1 MKKLDYDNAV
11 AITRDIYWVGFE
23 EKETNL
29 HCNPYLL
36 LDDNEVVFF
45 DSGSIPDFPI
55 IMRKVLEVVNP
66 RTISLIV
73 ASHQDPDVCGNL
85 AIVEDVINNQ
95 ELQIAAH
102 SNTIRLINHY
112 GIISKRYVIDEN
124 NYSIILKSG
133 RKLEFIY
140 APYLHSP
147 GAIVTYDHKTK
158 SLFTGDLFGGIS
170 KDWTLFADEN
180 YLENMKAFHQKY
192 MPSNAILKNFLEK
205 LSNYKIER
213 ICPQHGSVLEG
224 DEVRKA
230 IEFLKELPCGID
242 LD

>member
-1 MKKLDYDNAV
+1 MKKLDYNNAV

-23 EKETNL
+23 EKKTNL

-36 LDDNEVVFF
+36 IDDKEVVFF
-45 DSGSIPDFPI
+45 DTGSIPDFPI

-66 RTISLIV
+66 QSISLIV

-85 AIVEDVINNQ
+85 AIVEDVIDNPK
-95 ELQIAAH
+95 LRIAAH
-102 SNTIRLINHY
+102 SNSIRLINHY
-112 GIISKRYVIDEN
+112 GISSKRYTVDEN
-124 NYSIILKSG
+124 DYSIILKSG
-133 RKLEFIY
+133 RELEFIY

-158 SLFTGDLFGGIS
+158 TLFSGDLFGAIS
-170 KDWTLFADEN
+170 KNWDLFTNEN
-180 YLENMKAFHQKY
+180 FLEDMKIFHQKY
-192 MPSNAILKNFLEK
+192 IPSNAILKKFLTK
-205 LSNYKIER
+205 LSSYDITR

-224 DEVRKA
+224 DEVKQA
-230 IEFLKELPCGID
+230 IQFLKQLPCGID